1 MVVYIESNFIL
12 ELIFDQEQCASAE
25 RVLEFVEQGGASL
38 RLPAFALLE
47 PFYRGTRQVTRRS
60 DVRWSLEQERKHLHR
75 ATNETGRRAT
85 ALVMQA
91 IAALD
96 EVNLAEYG
104 RLYTMLDRIMACAQV
119 LPITHSVYSLARR
132 YQDEFDLGYPDAI
145 IAASVLEDLEH
156 HQHESVFLCRDRVMT
171 DSLRPEFERRHC
183 DLFTSFERAA
193 YFVAERKGLA
203 GAALP

>member
-38 RLPAFALLE
+38 RLPSFALLE
-47 PFYRGTRQVTRRS
+47 PFYRVTRQVTRRS

-119 LPITHSVYSLARR
+119 LPITHSVHSPEGTRMNLILDTLTRSL
-132 YQDEFDLGYPDAI
+132 
-145 IAASVLEDLEH
+145 
-156 HQHESVFLCRDRVMT
+156 QHPCSRIWST
-171 DSLRPEFERRHC
+171 IS
-183 DLFTSFERAA
+183 TSPCSC
-193 YFVAERKGLA
+193 AETGC
-203 GAALP
+203 